1 MPVVAMTREMGSRG
15 RDVARGLAEQLAL
28 QIVHHEVVE
37 HIADRMHLRESSVDR
52 FLEGRA
58 GLFERWRV
66 NERDLLLYTSAEI
79 LELAE
84 KGDVI
89 IRGWGATYML
99 HDIAHVPCVRICA
112 PLELRVK
119 EVMERMGL
127 EDAAVA
133 RKEVRRND
141 AAHARAMSHQF
152 HVDYTDPM
160 LYDVVLNTERT
171 SVADCVAIIRGLLE
185 SDSFRETPRSR
196 AMLAHR
202 KVEAAVRSALR
213 SNKMTSETT
222 PSFESRYYPETGV
235 VVLSGIALNDE
246 FKAEAERVARAVPGV
261 KDVRNE
267 MIVIRPSAYGGP

>member
-1 MPVVAMTREMGSRG
+1 MSVVAMTREMGSRG
-15 RDVARGLAEQLAL
+15 RDVALGLAEQLGL
-28 QIVHHEVVE
+28 RIVHHEVVE
-37 HIADRMHLRESSVDR
+37 HVADRMHLRESSVDR

-66 NERDLLLYTSAEI
+66 NEGDLFLYTSEEI
-79 LELAE
+79 LDFAE
-84 KGDVI
+84 KGDAI
-89 IRGWGATYML
+89 IRGWGAAYL
-99 HDIAHVPCVRICA
+99 LREIPHIPCVRVCA

-119 EVMERMGL
+119 EVMERMGI

-141 AAHARAMSHQF
+141 AAHARAMSHQY

-171 SVADCVAIIRGLLE
+171 SVPDCIRVIRELLE
-185 SDSFRETPRSR
+185 SDTFRETPRSR

-202 KVEAAVRSALR
+202 KVEATVRSVLR
-213 SNKMTSETT
+213 SNETTNEVT
-222 PSFESRYYPETGV
+222 PSFEARYDPDTGV
-235 VVLSGIALNDE
+235 VLLSGIALNEE
-246 FKAEAERVARAVPGV
+246 FKVEAERVVRAVPGV